1 MPNMV
6 QTFLGQ
12 LLLVGCGGFIG
23 SSLRYALG
31 GFVQRQFPGS
41 DFPFGTIAVNLLG
54 CLVFGYLAGAAE
66 QRQLLDAGM
75 RLFLLVGILGGF
87 TTFSTFSYENVVLLQ
102 DAEYFKMLANVVIQ
116 VVIGFSAAWAGLA
129 AARMI

>member
-31 GFVQRQFPGS
+31 GFVQRQFPDS
-41 DFPFGTIAVNLLG
+41 DFPFGTISVNLRG

-87 TTFSTFSYENVVLLQ
+87 TTFSTFSYENVVLMQ